1 MQKENRVASSL
12 KGRNPI
18 STYMDFTEKPV
29 WYVLFW
35 DKISKQKHCVCSA
48 ANAESLILVLRGP
61 LK

>member
-1 MQKENRVASSL
+1 MQKENRVVSSL

-35 DKISKQKHCVCSA
+35 NKSPNKSIVCAVQQMQKA
-48 ANAESLILVLRGP
+48 
-61 LK
+61 